1 MLQTDLPHYAFD
13 NYDNL
18 EVGDGEAAIRSI
30 VQALTNYISE
40 LGKPFEKRAANKKF
54 ADWVNLDKSMV
65 RLTNP
70 YNIKIGG
77 GARVKKVQISDDWDQ
92 MVSAATETWFPT
104 RKVLAAASPGS

>member
-1 MLQTDLPHYAFD
+1 M
-13 NYDNL
+13 
-18 EVGDGEAAIRSI
+18 
-30 VQALTNYISE
+30 TNYISE

-92 MVSAATETWFPT
+92 MVSGAT
-104 RKVLAAASPGS
+104 AAAYDRSIIRSGIMPAILLRLPGSLLMSHKLETRESF